1 MALISNSH
9 ATLADDQK
17 KFWEDT
23 LKNTRILFFELDKA
37 IFLLE
42 QDNSKSYSMDTGQ
55 TTISYTHHDLPALI
69 DRREK
74 YKKQI
79 EEIEDKLGISVE
91 SERPRFFQAVPGW

>member
-9 ATLADDQK
+9 VTLADDQK

-42 QDNSKSYSMDTGQ
+42 QDDTKSYSMDTGQ
-55 TTISYTHHDLPALI
+55 TSINYTYHDLPSLI

-79 EEIEDKLGISVE
+79 EEIEDKLGISVKP
-91 SERPRFFQAVPGW
+91 ERPRFFQAVPEW

>member
-1 MALISNSH
+1 MALISDNH

-37 IFLLE
+37 IFALTN
-42 QDNSKSYSMDTGQ
+42 DDMKSYSIDTGQ
-55 TTISYTHHDLPALI
+55 TSINVTRQDLPGLI

-74 YKKQI
+74 LKKQI

-91 SERPRFFQAVPGW
+91 PEKPHFFQAVPEW

>member
-1 MALISNSH
+1 MALISDSH
-9 ATLADDQK
+9 VTLADDQK

-23 LKNTRILFFELDKA
+23 LKNTRILYFELDKL

-42 QDNSKSYSMDTGQ
+42 QDNTKSYSMDTGQ
-55 TTISYTHHDLPALI
+55 TTVNYTYQDLPALI

-79 EEIEDKLGISVE
+79 EEIEDKLGITVE
-91 SERPRFFQAVPGW
+91 PEKPHFFQAVPNW